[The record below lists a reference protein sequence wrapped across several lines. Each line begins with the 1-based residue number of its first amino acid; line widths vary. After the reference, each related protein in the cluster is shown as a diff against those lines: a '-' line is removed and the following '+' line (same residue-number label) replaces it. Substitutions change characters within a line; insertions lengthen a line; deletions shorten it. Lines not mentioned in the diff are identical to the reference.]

1 MAFEV
6 LQASNYLQMDSVQA
20 QSAEYLK
27 TLVSKS
33 NFLTV
38 YDFAVLR
45 GIKNLS
51 SYIMSTIIKPAE
63 VILNIFKY
71 FKVPLTSKVMRK
83 RKYGPFDLI
92 LKMGQL
98 EFNCHSYVL
107 ANMSSRIK
115 NVLQEKR
122 QLENDEMLVEVLNE
136 DAAMICCSEFGI
148 SGEQLQTFYN
158 AFENVYLGREV
169 SEESFTGLEDSCNA

>member
-63 VILNIFKY
+63 VILNTFEN

-83 RKYGPFDLI
+83 RKYGPFDLV

-98 EFNCHSYVL
+98 DFNCHSSVL
-107 ANMSSRIK
+107 ANMSSSIK
-115 NVLQEKR
+115 NVLQGKS
-122 QLENDEMLVEVLNE
+122 LENDEMHVEGQTR
-136 DAAMICCSEFGI
+136 DTAMICCYEFGI
-148 SGEQLQTFYN
+148 TGEQLQTFYN